1 MINENMAAKSDK
13 TDKSDKSVKT
23 AKSAKPVKID
33 LKGVVFCKAKGC
45 MNGLYKNESSS
56 LRGYCQDCG

>member
-13 TDKSDKSVKT
+13 S

-33 LKGVVFCKAKGC
+33 LKGVVFCKAKKC
-45 MNGLYKNESSS
+45 MNSLYKNESSS
-56 LRGYCQDCG
+56 FKGYCQDCG

>member
-13 TDKSDKSVKT
+13 TDKSVKT

-33 LKGVVFCKAKGC
+33 LKGVVFCKAKKC
-45 MNGLYKNESSS
+45 MNSLYKNESSS
-56 LRGYCQDCG
+56 FKGYCQDCG